1 MLTQADTFQHGL
13 LLVQA
18 AGQHCVLITHA
29 EEDGHYNVTVCD
41 AIGTPVEASST
52 IVEPSCVAMTA
63 SCIVAASGTRVF
75 VWHCSAAQ
83 GKASLC
89 SIPGMLRAIVAVVS
103 AQVDM

>member
-1 MLTQADTFQHGL
+1 M
-13 LLVQA
+13 
-18 AGQHCVLITHA
+18 ITHA

-75 VWHCSAAQ
+75 VWQYSAAQ

-89 SIPGMLRAIVAVVS
+89 VITGMLE
-103 AQVDM
+103 